1 MANKD
6 QIVGLKPV
14 GKIISLQEYEAGSV
28 VYPGD
33 LVSMASDGQV
43 DAAAAGTSAIIGVAM
58 SYASGAGVKVLVADS
73 PDQRFV
79 VQADDAAIAA
89 QTNLGLNYNITVGT
103 ASTLYK
109 RSAMQLDSSTGA
121 TDSNLPL
128 RALRLFPQIDNA
140 FGSKVDVEVRINNHQ
155 LGNKIE
161 GL

>member
-14 GKIISLQEYEAGSV
+14 GKIISANEYEAGSV

-33 LVSMASDGQV
+33 LVKIANDGQV
-43 DAAAAGTSAIIGVAM
+43 DPCAASEAAIGVALT
-58 SYASGAGVKVLVADS
+58 YASGAGVKVMVSDS
-73 PDQRFV
+73 PEQRYSI
-79 VQADDAAIAA
+79 QADDATIAA
-89 QTNLGLNYNITVGT
+89 QTNLALNYNITVGT

-121 TDSNLPL
+121 TDSILPL
-128 RALRLFPQIDNA
+128 RALAIDKSVDNA
-140 FGSKVDVEVRINNHQ
+140 FGNKVDVIVKINNHS

-161 GL
+161 GV

>member
-14 GKIISLQEYEAGSV
+14 GKIISLQEYVAGAV

-33 LVSMASDGQV
+33 LVKIANDGQV
-43 DAAAAGTSAIIGVAM
+43 APCAAGDSAIGVAM
-58 SYASGAGVKVLVADS
+58 SYASGAGVKMLVADS
-73 PDQRFV
+73 PDQRFI
-79 VQADDAAIAA
+79 VQADDATIAA

-121 TDSNLPL
+121 TDSVLPL

-140 FGSKVDVEVRINNHQ
+140 FGSKVDVEVKINNHQ